1 MVILSL
7 LSERVNR
14 RDDIFAISL
23 SLKSSTE
30 ICFLI
35 FSIFLL
41 SKSIN
46 WTSILSALLEVEVE
60 VEVKTSLTLALSLTL
75 FLLISS
81 IIAFSETPVFS
92 ASDEIYIL
100 FSTELFISD
109 RNGITA
115 LIHFTLPSIL
125 FKSDSAD
132 SLFIIYS
139 IKGFEPLEILKKPSP
154 FFSLIKL
161 SGSFP

>member
-1 MVILSL
+1 MAILSL

-46 WTSILSALLEVEVE
+46 WTSILSALLEDE